1 MRGMAALPPAFVNG
15 GDAAAAGG
23 APPRVV
29 MLSSAG
35 VTRPGWDEAKK
46 EKLVGAADI
55 PIIRLN
61 PGGILGKARARV
73 LRLPLSRA

>member
-15 GDAAAAGG
+15 GDAAAAGD